1 MAANTHFT
9 YYKGTPPYFHNNA
22 AQITRSWGNTTLL
35 QRLVHLKTNRNP
47 NQHYPDCEHR
57 YHDVPTFWLGG
68 VICINM
74 GMSCVE
80 NVYMGAYGDQ
90 ESDPLQLEVW
100 AVVSCLMRVL
110 WTELGWYR
118 RPASPAAIS
127 PALGSTFWLLSYG
140 PADLLIGTCNSYKL
154 GSKYSSQTAK
164 AQTKTLWRDASR
176 SEHNKYGSGRP
187 CPSTLP
193 SSLLKIVRLHSQ
205 S

>member
-1 MAANTHFT
+1 MQHKSPGPGAI
-9 YYKGTPPYFHNNA
+9 PPYSKDWCIWKQTET
-22 AQITRSWGNTTLL
+22 QINIIQTVNTDIMM
-35 QRLVHLKTNRNP
+35 
-47 NQHYPDCEHR
+47 YPHSG
-57 YHDVPTFWLGG
+57 WGG